1 MSVHRINQ
9 TAIGKYI
16 AQAAGKNAVATVNV
30 FQGEHHREW
39 HSTIR
44 SLPTNI
50 PTDEQRTRLQD
61 EFYEGGYT
69 RFAHILVGLD
79 FPRDEKLTAIAKA
92 FTKRNIVIVHAASG
106 QGKTTLAYRYLYNN
120 YTDDKR
126 FVIERIQDVRHAAT
140 IAGALLDF
148 VATQQEA
155 IAVYMDVHP
164 QDTAWTEVARQLA
177 HQPNLHLLIT
187 IREEDYQRTN
197 VAGAGFLAEEVDLA
211 FTQAEA
217 RLIFARSATAVRHAR
232 FLNFE
237 DAWATF
243 NSNGPL
249 LEFVYLLTHTTTL
262 RQRLEGQIFVLRQ
275 EARQEKDKD
284 KLQLLALVAV
294 ASACDARLQTA
305 KLLEAL
311 NLFDPEHTL
320 QLLEQ
325 EYLIRRNQEE
335 QTIGGLHAV
344 RSQIL
349 VELLTSPDVTPWLSL
364 AKQVL
369 PLLCEEDLETFLL
382 HAFVEHPT
390 ALSPLLSIIT
400 TFQPATWRGG
410 AGLLRCLLRAGVRA
424 YLATN
429 QDVIAEA
436 HSLMG
441 KAWYFIVHLN
451 FASDDLFD
459 SQSIWSGLAGII
471 DKEKLDQFIAL
482 QARQTPTTEA
492 LQAATQWFA
501 NLRPFVEAP
510 INAADWAGVAELFY
524 WAGRCGHPHI
534 VHWLSESALVSAVDA
549 LPLSMCADLSVALF
563 TLDREIHTK
572 WLAQVRP
579 TLERRLAQEEG
590 IVWLEQREETLKLH
604 FITNYGYEAQ
614 LERLAKRRPNDPLH
628 ELTLRRIQ
636 LVRNLL
642 PGYERYGA
650 QGYGH
655 KIQGITL
662 PAGSTEKEGV
672 LSKYLPPS
680 WGVRLNGIAG
690 SIVRNQ
696 HRPATWPAY
705 IDQLLA
711 LRTTILTSLR
721 ELRRGV
727 ECYLKSKQRVDVY
740 GRLNKETWQRCLSL
754 THEPPELPLAAVDPW
769 GLSAEGQV
777 SSTAT
782 LLESQEYIRL
792 TPRAVAL
799 VRYQEFLDAQKKYLV
814 ALNIFLKHA
823 VDVMIVNGVTK
834 KQITT
839 YEPFIFDAVLQ
850 RYGVRANSD
859 HQSTEQLWQAK
870 QGLAAFQHYFRQQFV
885 QLVDHSRLTT
895 IEEEETRLLSHLWQL
910 WYHYAYKPE
919 QVIHKPFQTAPQI
932 VAAAKAVLDGRI
944 QQVLAQVSKDGIN
957 ATRIDT
963 TLGWEEASALWISL
977 DVENPILLYLAYET
991 LVSALQGALNSVQ
1004 SRDLE
1009 HFLLREFYEYT
1020 VIVPLVRGRLLNPSV
1035 FRLYTLSTLL
1045 STQPM
1050 TGHLVSFMPTPL
1062 PDAYADAL
1070 GLPYWQAA
1078 EITAANRL
1086 SASLAGLM
1094 QLAGQMAEF
1103 ATLPDRTEPGQAVLQ
1118 AYLDEQAKPLSE
1130 CVQSYMDT
1138 TVELLARFQAL
1149 TEEEWVEREYLV
1161 EAIKKSVKIHKIVWP
1176 WSEGEGI
1183 VLDLEEMVGYAQ
1195 QLLGIFQ
1202 EAELVRLLWIAD
1214 VLDQMARQTGV
1225 GRES

>member
-1 MSVHRINQ
+1 MNDSRIEQ
-9 TAIGKYI
+9 VAIGTNI
-16 AQAAGKNAVATVNV
+16 AQAAGDNAVATVNV
-30 FQGEHHREW
+30 FQGEHHNEW

-44 SLPTNI
+44 PLPTNI
-50 PTDEQRTRLQD
+50 PTNEQHTRLQD

-69 RFAHILVGLD
+69 RFEHILVGLD
-79 FPRDEKLTAIAKA
+79 FPRDEKLTAIAQA

-120 YTDDKR
+120 YTNDKR
-126 FVIERIQDVRHAAT
+126 FVIERIQDLRHATT
-140 IAGALLDF
+140 IAGALIDF
-148 VATQQEA
+148 VATQREP
-155 IAVYMDVHP
+155 IVVYMDVHP
-164 QDTAWTEVARQLA
+164 QDTAWTDVARQLA

-187 IREEDYQRTN
+187 IREEDFQRAN
-197 VAGAGFLAEEVDLA
+197 VAGAGFLAEEVDLT

-217 RLIFARSATAVRHAR
+217 RLIFARSDTAVRHAR
-232 FLNFE
+232 FLTFE

-262 RQRLEGQIFVLRQ
+262 RQRLAGQVFALRQ
-275 EARQEKDKD
+275 EARQEKNKD
-284 KLQLLALVAV
+284 KLRVLELVAV
-294 ASACDARLQTA
+294 ASACDARLQTN
-305 KLLEAL
+305 KLISAL
-311 NLFDPEHTL
+311 YLFDAEDTL

-325 EYLIRRNQEE
+325 EYLIRRNKEE

-349 VELLTSPDVTPWLSL
+349 VELLTSPDVTPWLTL

-390 ALSPLLSIIT
+390 DLGLLLSLIT

-410 AGLLRCLLRAGVRA
+410 AGLLRCLLWAGVRA
-424 YLATN
+424 YLSTN
-429 QDVIAEA
+429 QVVIEEA
-436 HSLMG
+436 YRLMG
-441 KAWYFIVHLN
+441 RAWFMIVHLN
-451 FASDDLFD
+451 FAGDDVTD
-459 SQSIWSGLAGII
+459 SQSIWSSLAGII

-482 QARQTPTTEA
+482 QARQTPTAEA
-492 LQAATQWFA
+492 LQAATQWLS
-501 NLRPFVEAP
+501 NLQPLVQAP

-524 WAGRCGHPHI
+524 WAGRCGQPHI
-534 VHWLSESALVSAVDA
+534 VHWLSESALLSAVDA
-549 LPLSMCADLSVALF
+549 LPLSMCADLSLALF
-563 TLDREIHTK
+563 TLDRATHTR

-604 FITNYGYEAQ
+604 FITSYGYEAQ

-650 QGYGH
+650 LGYGH

-672 LSKYLPPS
+672 LRKYLPPS

-696 HRPATWPAY
+696 SRLATWPAY
-705 IDQLLA
+705 IDQLLT

-721 ELRRGV
+721 ELRRGL
-727 ECYLKSKQRVDVY
+727 ERYLESKHSVDIY
-740 GRLNKETWQRCLSL
+740 GPYVNKTTWQSSFSQ
-754 THEPPELPLAAVDPW
+754 TNAPPELPQVAVDPW
-769 GLSAEGQV
+769 GLSTEGQA
-777 SSTAT
+777 SSAAAH
-782 LLESQEYIRL
+782 LESQEYVRL
-792 TPRAVAL
+792 TPRAIAL
-799 VRYQEFLDAQKKYLV
+799 ARYQEFLEAQKEYLFALHAFFMQAVHVMVVNV
-814 ALNIFLKHA
+814 A
-823 VDVMIVNGVTK
+823 TK
-834 KQITT
+834 KRIIMH
-839 YEPFIFDAVLQ
+839 EPAIVAAALQ
-850 RYGVRANSD
+850 QYGVRTDFD
-859 HQSTEQLWQAK
+859 HRSTHHLWQAK
-870 QGLAAFQHYFRQQFV
+870 QALALFQHHFRQQFA
-885 QLVDHSRLTT
+885 QLVDGPRLTT
-895 IEEEETRLLSHLWQL
+895 LEEEETRLLSHLWQL

-919 QVIHKPFQTAPQI
+919 QVIRKPFQTAPKI
-932 VAAAKAVLDGRI
+932 VATAEAALDSQI
-944 QQVLAQVSKDGIN
+944 QQALAQVSKERIN

-963 TLGWEEASALWISL
+963 TLCWEDASALWISL
-977 DVENPILLYLAYET
+977 DVENPVMLYLAYET
-991 LVSALQGALNSVQ
+991 LVSALQGELNSVQ

-1020 VIVPLVRGRLLNPSV
+1020 VIIPLVRGRLLNAYV

-1050 TGHLVSFMPTPL
+1050 TEHLVSFMPTPL
-1062 PDAYADAL
+1062 PDAYANAL
-1070 GLPYWQAA
+1070 GLTYWQAA

-1094 QLAGQMAEF
+1094 QLAGQIAEF
-1103 ATLPDRTEPGQAVLQ
+1103 APLPDRTEPGEAVLK

-1149 TEEEWVEREYLV
+1149 TETDRMQREYLV
-1161 EAIKKSVKIHKIVWP
+1161 EAIKRSVEIHKIVWP

-1183 VLDLEEMVGYAQ
+1183 VLALDEMVSYAQ
-1195 QLLGIFQ
+1195 QLQGIFL

-1214 VLDQMARQTGV
+1214 VLTQMDHLDVNR
-1225 GRES
+1225 

>member
-1 MSVHRINQ
+1 MNNLITNQ
-9 TAIGKYI
+9 VRSMFEQQEQTVCGNQLNVAGDLHLYGLLTGAWPSAIR
-16 AQAAGKNAVATVNV
+16 ALQA
-30 FQGEHHREW
+30 H
-39 HSTIR
+39 I
-44 SLPTNI
+44 I
-50 PTDEQRTRLQD
+50 PDARRNQLQE

-69 RFAHILVGLD
+69 HFDHILVALD
-79 FPRDEKLTAIAKA
+79 FPRDEKLAAIAQA

-126 FVIERIQDVRHAAT
+126 FVIERIQDLRHAAT

-148 VATQQEA
+148 VATQQEP

-187 IREEDYQRTN
+187 IREEDFQSAN
-197 VAGAGFLAEEVDLA
+197 VAGAGFLAEEVDLT
-211 FTQAEA
+211 FTEAEA
-217 RLIFARSATAVRHAR
+217 RLIFARSDSAVRQVR

-262 RQRLEGQIFVLRQ
+262 RQRLEGQIFALRQ
-275 EARQEKDKD
+275 EARQEKNKD

-294 ASACDARLQTA
+294 ASACNARLQTA
-305 KLLEAL
+305 KLLQAL

-349 VELLTSPDVTPWLSL
+349 VELLTSPDVTPWLTL
-364 AKQVL
+364 AQQAL

-382 HAFVEHPT
+382 HAFIEHAT
-390 ALSPLLSIIT
+390 DLSPLLSIIT

-410 AGLLRCLLRAGVRA
+410 AGLLRYLLWAGVRA

-429 QDVIAEA
+429 QDVITEA
-436 HSLMG
+436 HQLMG
-441 KAWYFIVHLN
+441 GAWFMIVHLN
-451 FASDDLFD
+451 FAGDDVTD
-459 SQSIWSGLAGII
+459 SQSIWSSLEGII

-482 QARQTPTTEA
+482 QARQTPTAEA
-492 LQAATQWFA
+492 LQAATQWLA
-501 NLRPFVEAP
+501 NLRPFVQAP
-510 INAADWAGVAELFY
+510 VAAADWAGVAELFY
-524 WAGRCGHPHI
+524 WARRCGRPHI
-534 VHWLSESALVSAVDA
+534 VHWLSESALVRAVDA
-549 LPLSMCADLSVALF
+549 LPLSMCADLSIALF
-563 TLDREIHTK
+563 TLDRETHTK

-579 TLERRLAQEEG
+579 TVERRLAQEEG
-590 IVWLEQREETLKLH
+590 IVWLEQGEETLKLH

-690 SIVRNQ
+690 SLVRNQ

-705 IDQLLA
+705 IEQLLT

-721 ELRRGV
+721 ELRRGL
-727 ECYLKSKQRVDVY
+727 ERYLESKHSVDVY
-740 GRLNKETWQRCLSL
+740 GHYVNKATWQHCFSL
-754 THEPPELPLAAVDPW
+754 TNQPPELPQAAVDPW
-769 GLSAEGQV
+769 GLSAEGQA
-777 SSTAT
+777 SSMAT
-782 LLESQEYIRL
+782 LLESQEYVRL
-792 TPRAVAL
+792 TPRYIAL
-799 VRYQEFLDAQKKYLV
+799 VRYQEFLDAQKEYLFH
-814 ALNIFLKHA
+814 LNAFLTQA
-823 VDVMIVNGVTK
+823 VHVMVVNGSAK
-834 KQITT
+834 KLITA
-839 YEPFIFDAVLQ
+839 YEPAIIDAALQ
-850 RYGVRANSD
+850 QCGVRTDLD
-859 HQSTEQLWQAK
+859 HLSTYNLWQAK
-870 QGLAAFQHYFRQQFV
+870 QALAAFQHHFRQQFA
-885 QLVDHSRLTT
+885 QLVDSPRLTT
-895 IEEEETRLLSHLWQL
+895 LEEEETRLLSHLWQL

-932 VAAAKAVLDGRI
+932 FADAKAALDSRI
-944 QQVLAQVSKDGIN
+944 HQVLAQVSKDGIN

-963 TLGWEEASALWISL
+963 TLGWEAASALWISL
-977 DVENPILLYLAYET
+977 DVENPILLYLAYEV
-991 LVSALQGALNSVQ
+991 LVSALQGTLNSVQ

-1020 VIVPLVRGRLLNPSV
+1020 VIIPLVRGRLLTPYV

-1050 TGHLVSFMPTPL
+1050 TEHLVSFMPTPL
-1062 PDAYADAL
+1062 PDAYAAAL

-1086 SASLAGLM
+1086 STSLAGLM
-1094 QLAGQMAEF
+1094 QLAGQIAEF
-1103 ATLPDRTEPGQAVLQ
+1103 ATLPARTEPGQVVLK

-1149 TEEEWVEREYLV
+1149 TETDRVQREYLV
-1161 EAIKKSVKIHKIVWP
+1161 EAIKKSVEIHKIVWP
-1176 WSEGEGI
+1176 WTQEEGI
-1183 VLDLEEMVGYAQ
+1183 FLALEEMVNYAQ
-1195 QLLGIFQ
+1195 QLQSIFQ

-1214 VLDQMARQTGV
+1214 VLAQMDPQTF
-1225 GRES
+1225 